1 MTDVTSTSDLVV
13 KDAEGRQRNGTIFSI
28 ESTIFYAK
36 VLASLAINYNAKALE
51 IGIAPDMELS
61 QEIYSEAL
69 TQTLTAYCAD
79 DVRNYGRM
87 LGLRHILSELM
98 PRKRLNL
105 DHLTCMY
112 AKDISIVRNLDIH
125 DEEFVET
132 ILANMPTPEE
142 IEAIILKREKV
153 RRFRN

>member
-79 DVRNYGRM
+79 DVRKHGRM
-87 LGLRHILSELM
+87 LGLRNILSGLM
-98 PRKRLNL
+98 PR
-105 DHLTCMY
+105 
-112 AKDISIVRNLDIH
+112 
-125 DEEFVET
+125 
-132 ILANMPTPEE
+132 
-142 IEAIILKREKV
+142 
-153 RRFRN
+153 